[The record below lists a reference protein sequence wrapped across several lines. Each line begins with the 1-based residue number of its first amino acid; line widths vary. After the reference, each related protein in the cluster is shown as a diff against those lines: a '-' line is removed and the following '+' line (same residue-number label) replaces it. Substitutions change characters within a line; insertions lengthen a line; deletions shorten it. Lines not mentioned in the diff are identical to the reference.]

1 MKLVQTY
8 YDKFIWFSKKKWM
21 IFCLQTAD
29 KYDFV
34 YKLFFMIHQV
44 HLHTFSRSL
53 SIFSLKV
60 KQVPLLWGF
69 NLASHKKYLQQLQ
82 YHIIKVFN

>member
-1 MKLVQTY
+1 
-8 YDKFIWFSKKKWM
+8 M

-29 KYDFV
+29 TYDFV
-34 YKLFFMIHQV
+34 YKLFFIIHQV

-60 KQVPLLWGF
+60 KEVSLL
-69 NLASHKKYLQQLQ
+69 
-82 YHIIKVFN
+82 